1 MEPVRSFIAIELPDE
16 LKQQL
21 TRLETELKKDGPPG
35 VKWVSPESIHLTLK
49 FLGNIAA
56 DKIEAVTG
64 VMTESVRGI
73 VPFRLSARGLGVFPN
88 PKRAQVVWVGM
99 EGDLD
104 QLRQLQKQLEA
115 ELDRLGFPPEA
126 RAFTPHL
133 TLARLRNYASP
144 EERQRF
150 GRLIADREFSAG
162 DIEVESLSLM
172 RSQLTRSG
180 AVYSRLSSVRLTGK

>member
-64 VMTESVRGI
+64 VMTESARGI